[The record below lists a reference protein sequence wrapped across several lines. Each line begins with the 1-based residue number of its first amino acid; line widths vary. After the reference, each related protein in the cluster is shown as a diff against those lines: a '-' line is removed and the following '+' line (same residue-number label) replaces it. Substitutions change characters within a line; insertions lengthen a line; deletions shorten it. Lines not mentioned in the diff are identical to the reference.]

1 MPFLRTPYH
10 CCRALTRYVFA
21 VQYHGGKL
29 LGFSYQ
35 GPSGENC
42 LVYNPDKSIQADLRG
57 IESVEG
63 RLRRALDILVGEDN
77 YQNIQVSSR
86 TDRGVHAWRN
96 TLQVDIRPRQ
106 KGSDADNQTS
116 SSRET
121 KQWNPKNLV
130 DGINFYLCRIPSFPL
145 PPQTDTESC
154 LPLRKNIRNKASKAN
169 FYNLPLNNNITILSS
184 AVAPDI
190 TTPNQN
196 YDPSLPEDEMN
207 PKSLPFDVRFTA
219 TRRTYAYRILHSYA
233 IEAKGSSYYHSQPFE
248 HDRVWRIHDDKGSI
262 GDLDINAMNRA
273 AKYLVGTHD
282 FTSFRGKG
290 CQRSSPVTT
299 LDEVVVHKE
308 RYHGLVSGFMLTGEM
323 ENSSAVSNY
332 ASLPIPDT
340 FNMITIVIKGKS
352 FLYHQVRNIVACLV
366 EVGQGRLQPDEV
378 KEILEKKD
386 RGAAPGMAPAQGL
399 FLVDVEHGDFRF

>member
-1 MPFLRTPYH
+1 M
-10 CCRALTRYVFA
+10 
-21 VQYHGGKL
+21 
-29 LGFSYQ
+29 GFSYQ

-42 LVYNPDKSIQADLRG
+42 LVYNPDKTIQADLRG
-57 IESVEG
+57 FESVEG
-63 RLRRALDILVGEDN
+63 RLRRALDLLVGEDN

-96 TLQVDIRPRQ
+96 TLQVDIRPRH
-106 KGSDADNQTS
+106 KGNNRDNQTS
-116 SSRET
+116 SRAT
-121 KQWNPKNLV
+121 KQWKPKNLV
-130 DGINFYLCRIPSFPL
+130 DGINFYLCRIPSFPS
-145 PPQTDTESC
+145 PPQTDAES

-190 TTPNQN
+190 ATPNQN
-196 YDPSLPEDEMN
+196 YNPSLPEDEMN

-233 IEAKGSSYYHSQPFE
+233 IDAKSASYYHSQPFE

-262 GDLDINAMNRA
+262 CELNINAMNVA
-273 AKYLVGTHD
+273 ATHLVGTHD

-299 LDEVVVHKE
+299 LDEIVVHKE
-308 RYHGLVSGFMLTGEM
+308 RYHGLVSGIMLAGEM
-323 ENSSAVSNY
+323 ENSCAVSNCV
-332 ASLPIPDT
+332 SLPLPDT
-340 FNMITIVIKGKS
+340 FNMITIIIKGKS

-366 EVGQGRLQPDEV
+366 EVGQGRLKPDDV

-399 FLVDVEHGDFRF
+399 ILVDVEHGEFRF

>member
-1 MPFLRTPYH
+1 MPFLQTPYLY
-10 CCRALTRYVFA
+10 CRAYTRYIFA
-21 VQYHGGKL
+21 VQYHGGNL

-35 GPSGENC
+35 GPAGENC
-42 LVYNPDKSIQADLRG
+42 IVYNPDKSIQSDLRG
-57 IESVEG
+57 VESVEG
-63 RLRRALDILVGEDN
+63 RLRRALDLLVGENN

-106 KGSDADNQTS
+106 KKDSGDADNQS
-116 SSRET
+116 SSRAT
-121 KQWNPKNLV
+121 KRWKPKNLV
-130 DGINFYLCRIPSFPL
+130 DGINFYLSRIPAM
-145 PPQTDTESC
+145 PQSKADDEKTR
-154 LPLRKNIRNKASKAN
+154 PAPQHKNVRNKASKAN

-190 TTPNQN
+190 VTPNQN
-196 YDPSLPEDEMN
+196 YDPSLPEDEYN

-233 IEAKGSSYYHSQPFE
+233 NEAKSPSYYHSQPFE
-248 HDRVWRIHDDKGSI
+248 SDRVWRIHDDKGNF
-262 GDLDINAMNRA
+262 GELDIDGMNRA

-308 RYHGLVSGFMLTGEM
+308 RYHGIVSGFMLT
-323 ENSSAVSNY
+323 SSAASNCD
-332 ASLPIPDT
+332 SLPIPDT

-366 EVGQGRLQPDEV
+366 EVGQGRLKPKDV

-386 RGAAPGMAPAQGL
+386 RGSAPGMAPAQGL
-399 FLVDVEHGDFRF
+399 FLVDVEHGSFRF